1 MHVKSLFLA
10 DAAMIQPDN
19 TFSVLRGGID
29 TFNIAIPEGIPLSE
43 QPPTKMSLI
52 AIVELD
58 LTEMGRLHSL
68 ELSLMDADGQRIIP
82 EIRNNFQT
90 QSKQGKGYHN
100 ILLELLIKFNKP
112 GRYSFYVNVDRHEL
126 GTFPFQ
132 VNFSTV
138 KMNK

>member
-1 MHVKSLFLA
+1 MHLKSIFLS
-10 DAAMIQPDN
+10 DAAMINPDN

-29 TFNIAIPEGIPLSE
+29 TFNIAIPEGSPLLE
-43 QPPTKMSLI
+43 QPPTKMALI

-58 LTEMGRLHSL
+58 VTEMGRLHNL

-90 QSKQGKGYHN
+90 QSNRGKGYHN
-100 ILLELLIKFNKP
+100 VLLDLLIKFNKP
-112 GRYSFYVNVDRHEL
+112 GRYSFYINVDKYEL
-126 GTFPFQ
+126 GTLPFQ

-138 KMNK
+138 KIQ